1 MTAAAA
7 AAAAAAT
14 AALGPSLKSICCP
27 VFEGSVDLSLTADNK
42 IVELYFDGKRV
53 TVEDAEWTRVRKVSM
68 PKRTRVIAIKC
79 LDTGVSIVVVRC
91 DSRRYRVDQPGFLG
105 DGELAAFVF
114 TFNSPVAA
122 SAASAVA
129 AVAVRRTGGSS
140 ELRSDSLA
148 RLMSEEV
155 CVHFS
160 RASVLRGQSTVLES
174 VSFPL

>member
-1 MTAAAA
+1 M
-7 AAAAAAT
+7 
-14 AALGPSLKSICCP
+14 CCP
-27 VFEGSVDLSLTADNK
+27 VSEGSVDLSLTADNK

-79 LDTGVSIVVVRC
+79 LDTGVSIVVVHC
-91 DSRRYRVDQPGFLG
+91 DSRRYRVDQSGFLG

-122 SAASAVA
+122 AVSADATAGFAAA
-129 AVAVRRTGGSS
+129 AVAVGQGGSS
-140 ELRSDSLA
+140 ELRSDSVA
-148 RLMSEEV
+148 CLMSEES

-160 RASVLRGQSTVLES
+160 RGSVLRGHSTGLES